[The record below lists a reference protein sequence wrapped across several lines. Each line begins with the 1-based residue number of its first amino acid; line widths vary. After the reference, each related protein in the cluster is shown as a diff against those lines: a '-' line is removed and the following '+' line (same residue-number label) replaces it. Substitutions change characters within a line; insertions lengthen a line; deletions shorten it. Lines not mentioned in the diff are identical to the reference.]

1 MTSPDNS
8 NTSRPAASQPT
19 TLPGR
24 GLAERI
30 SLPGI
35 SFLLFLILVGASLPV
50 VQGSGREIDIWAQLA
65 RFLRQF
71 FPPDLSILRE
81 VVAALWETIQIA
93 SVATALGVAASL
105 LLGATA
111 ARSLAPLPLVWLTR
125 LLLNIIRTI
134 PSLIWALLAVA
145 VVGPN
150 ALAGVIGLTIYSV
163 GYLAKFFSEAFESL
177 EMDVARGL
185 QQLGAGRAQAF
196 QYGLWPSVRPLV
208 WSHTLW
214 MLEYNIRSASI
225 IGYVG
230 AGGIGLQLLRYQE
243 FGQWDR
249 FATVLICILV
259 IVIGLDAAS
268 GAIRRRLAGSD
279 KGTP

>member
-1 MTSPDNS
+1 MKLPDKAMSQSGTNRS
-8 NTSRPAASQPT
+8 ASLPER
-19 TLPGR
+19 TL
-24 GLAERI
+24 LDRI
-30 SLPGI
+30 SLPGV
-35 SFLLFLILVGASLPV
+35 SFMLFLLLVGASLPV
-50 VQGSGREIDIWAQLA
+50 VQGSGRDIAIWSQLA
-65 RFLRQF
+65 RFAAQF
-71 FPPDLSILRE
+71 FPPDWTILDA
-81 VVAALWETIQIA
+81 VVVALWETVQIA
-93 SVATALGVAASL
+93 SVATALGVASSL
-105 LLGATA
+105 VLGVAA
-111 ARSLAPLPLVWLTR
+111 ARSFSPLPVVWIAR
-125 LLLNIIRTI
+125 LLLNVIRTI
-134 PSLIWALLAVA
+134 PSLIWALLSVA

-150 ALAGVIGLTIYSV
+150 ALAGVIGLTLYSM

-185 QQLGAGRAQAF
+185 RQLGADRLQAF
-196 QYGLWPSVRPLV
+196 QYGLWPTVRPLI

-249 FATVLICILV
+249 FATVLICILM

-268 GAIRRRLAGSD
+268 GAIRRRLVGTD